1 MLAQLYIKN
10 IAVIQEA
17 AIEFGPAFNVF
28 TGETGAGKTMLISAI
43 NGVLGERLSK
53 DIIRT
58 GEEKAYISAL
68 FSHIPPAARLQIEEK
83 GYDLPEGELLIS
95 RELGARNSC
104 KINGRPA
111 TLQIL
116 KEIASLLIDI
126 HGQKDSHRLLD
137 PAYHM
142 EYIDSFGGLEEPL
155 SAYQEQYR
163 RTVELRKKLAGLSK
177 NDREKQQRLDL
188 LHYQIQEIQSA
199 RLEPGEEEELLALR
213 EKIRN
218 SERIVK
224 LAAASKQLVDGGED
238 LDGISAMAASLGDN
252 LNALAAFLPELK
264 EAAEQVTEFSYLIGD
279 IGSQVSRYLE
289 DMDFDPGALEAAE
302 DRLDTIRTL
311 KRKYGATVEEV
322 LAHLEQCRSQLED
335 LSFSQEKIQALQ
347 EQLSLEIPKLQQL
360 ADQLTAQR
368 HKAAREFLS
377 QVKRELEFLNMPSV
391 KLTVSAGRGECRSN
405 GQDELE
411 FLLSTNAGEPPKPLA
426 KTASGGEL
434 SRVMLAIKNVLAE
447 KDQVGTAIF
456 DEVDTGVSGK
466 AAQKIGQKLRE
477 VSKNR
482 QVICVTHL
490 APVAAFANTHLY
502 IHKEVE
508 EGRTFTRVDLLE
520 PAQRAEEIA
529 RIVSGDN
536 ITDTARKNAE
546 EMILLASGVDNGK

>member
-1 MLAQLYIKN
+1 MENMENKNNDILLNVEDLHVQYDTSDGTAYAVNGISFQIKRG
-10 IAVIQEA
+10 ET
-17 AIEFGPAFNVF
+17 FGLV
-28 TGETGAGKTMLISAI
+28 GETGAGKTMLISAI

-188 LHYQIQEIQSA
+188 LNYQIQEIQSA

-224 LAAASKQLVDGGED
+224 LAAASKGLIDGGED

-252 LNALAAFLPELK
+252 LNALAAFLPELR

-279 IGSQVSRYLE
+279 IGSQVSRQA
-289 DMDFDPGALEAAE
+289 ALAPNHGT
-302 DRLDTIRTL
+302 DLL
-311 KRKYGATVEEV
+311 K
-322 LAHLEQCRSQLED
+322 
-335 LSFSQEKIQALQ
+335 
-347 EQLSLEIPKLQQL
+347 
-360 ADQLTAQR
+360 
-368 HKAAREFLS
+368 
-377 QVKRELEFLNMPSV
+377 
-391 KLTVSAGRGECRSN
+391 
-405 GQDELE
+405 
-411 FLLSTNAGEPPKPLA
+411 
-426 KTASGGEL
+426 
-434 SRVMLAIKNVLAE
+434 
-447 KDQVGTAIF
+447 
-456 DEVDTGVSGK
+456 GVFSGK
-466 AAQKIGQKLRE
+466 AKLCHSNAWKSSCPLRRHGP
-477 VSKNR
+477 VLVR
-482 QVICVTHL
+482 QDIC
-490 APVAAFANTHLY
+490 
-502 IHKEVE
+502 
-508 EGRTFTRVDLLE
+508 
-520 PAQRAEEIA
+520 
-529 RIVSGDN
+529 DN
-536 ITDTARKNAE
+536 S
-546 EMILLASGVDNGK
+546 MFM

>member
-199 RLEPGEEEELLALR
+199 WNRGRRRSCWPCGKKSAIRSALLSWRQPA
-213 EKIRN
+213 N
-218 SERIVK
+218 S
-224 LAAASKQLVDGGED
+224 L
-238 LDGISAMAASLGDN
+238 
-252 LNALAAFLPELK
+252 
-264 EAAEQVTEFSYLIGD
+264 
-279 IGSQVSRYLE
+279 
-289 DMDFDPGALEAAE
+289 
-302 DRLDTIRTL
+302 
-311 KRKYGATVEEV
+311 
-322 LAHLEQCRSQLED
+322 
-335 LSFSQEKIQALQ
+335 
-347 EQLSLEIPKLQQL
+347 
-360 ADQLTAQR
+360 LTA
-368 HKAAREFLS
+368 
-377 QVKRELEFLNMPSV
+377 
-391 KLTVSAGRGECRSN
+391 
-405 GQDELE
+405 
-411 FLLSTNAGEPPKPLA
+411 
-426 KTASGGEL
+426 
-434 SRVMLAIKNVLAE
+434 
-447 KDQVGTAIF
+447 
-456 DEVDTGVSGK
+456 
-466 AAQKIGQKLRE
+466 
-477 VSKNR
+477 
-482 QVICVTHL
+482 
-490 APVAAFANTHLY
+490 
-502 IHKEVE
+502 
-508 EGRTFTRVDLLE
+508 GRT
-520 PAQRAEEIA
+520 
-529 RIVSGDN
+529 S
-536 ITDTARKNAE
+536 TAFPPWRQLWGT
-546 EMILLASGVDNGK
+546 I